1 MKLLVI
7 TDENISFREAV
18 DNLEN
23 ERFDGF
29 FVCSFPDSADLSGS
43 LLAAGTTGL
52 QNFSGGGIIFVRRGD
67 DVTPVRIS
75 EIAGISTGGEVV
87 IIHLRD
93 GREILGDMSLK
104 EYAGILDHRV
114 FIRISRQWI
123 INVTAI
129 QKLSCGTLGSGHVYL
144 DPDIDIVL
152 SREKYS
158 QIVRLLSGRA

>member
-1 MKLLVI
+1 MKFLVI

-23 ERFDGF
+23 ERLDGI
-29 FVCSFPDSADLSGS
+29 FVGSFPDSTDLSGDCMAVRVPGFWS
-43 LLAAGTTGL
+43 CHG
-52 QNFSGGGIIFVRRGD
+52 SGIIFVRRGD
-67 DVTPVRIS
+67 DVIPVRIS

-104 EYAGILDHRV
+104 EYARILDQTV

-129 QKLSCGTLGSGHVYL
+129 QRLNCGMLGSGHIYL
-144 DPDIDIVL
+144 EPDIDIVV
-152 SREKYS
+152 SREKYA
-158 QIVRLLSGRA
+158 QILKLLSV

>member
-1 MKLLVI
+1 MKLLI
-7 TDENISFREAV
+7 IKDEKTSFREAV

-23 ERFDGF
+23 ERLDGIC
-29 FVCSFPDSADLSGS
+29 VGSFPDSTDLSGNCMAVRAPGFRS
-43 LLAAGTTGL
+43 CHG
-52 QNFSGGGIIFVRRGD
+52 SGIIFVRRGD
-67 DVTPVRIS
+67 DVIPVRIS

-104 EYAGILDHRV
+104 EYAGILDQTV

-129 QKLSCGTLGSGHVYL
+129 QKMSCGMLGSGHIYL

-158 QIVRLLSGRA
+158 QIIKLLTGRT